1 MPREDHTS
9 SDRSFDDLA
18 RAVAEGSLS
27 RRRALK
33 LFAGTAIAALIPS
46 RALAQQ
52 QKVTICHKPG
62 TPDEQTKAVSQSAVD
77 RHLRHG
83 DRLGPCESP
92 TTSTTETPTTSTTET
107 PTTTTTETPTTSTTE
122 TPTTTTTE
130 TPTTTT
136 TETPTTTTTE
146 TPTTTT
152 TETPTTTTTETPTT
166 TTTPMCIPNGGTCS
180 TGGTP
185 CCSGN
190 CSNGTCACPAGR
202 VLLVNGTCALRC
214 SSNAECPACGSTQFC
229 GQGIEGPAYC
239 TNDAVFEGLACSADI
254 DCRAGQYCNSSGFC
268 GFVC

>member
-18 RAVAEGSLS
+18 RAVAEGSIS

-77 RHLRHG
+77 RHLDHG
-83 DRLGPCESP
+83 DRLGAC
-92 TTSTTETPTTSTTET
+92 
-107 PTTTTTETPTTSTTE
+107 
-122 TPTTTTTE
+122 E

>member
-46 RALAQQ
+46 RVLAQQ

-77 RHLRHG
+77 RHLDHG
-83 DRLGPCESP
+83 DRLGAC
-92 TTSTTETPTTSTTET
+92 
-107 PTTTTTETPTTSTTE
+107 E

>member
-77 RHLRHG
+77 RHLDHG
-83 DRLGPCESP
+83 DRLGAC
-92 TTSTTETPTTSTTET
+92 
-107 PTTTTTETPTTSTTE
+107 E